1 MHQEFCRLQW
11 IGIAIFVSLN
21 IAYTNQTP
29 TKLAA
34 RDGPAPALRPKPVMG
49 WNSFYPSG
57 CEANVNRKDLLW
69 HADLMDQKG
78 FIKAGYKTF
87 IVECGWERDLKIKED
102 YKIEWRPWKKAYY
115 SLQRPDNSDTLAA
128 NLNPKGLSLGVGT
141 WGGTQICPRTKD
153 EGSGVKPLRNA
164 DHYLTYLVNVRRV
177 AYLSHRPC
185 DWASAGRLQ
194 NIDQATELNG
204 RYIEMENIISRHAFQ
219 NKMFYA
225 TGQWGASPQAS
236 K

>member
-102 YKIEWRPWKKAYY
+102 YKIEWRVSRY
-115 SLQRPDNSDTLAA
+115 SIFKR
-128 NLNPKGLSLGVGT
+128 
-141 WGGTQICPRTKD
+141 
-153 EGSGVKPLRNA
+153 
-164 DHYLTYLVNVRRV
+164 
-177 AYLSHRPC
+177 
-185 DWASAGRLQ
+185 
-194 NIDQATELNG
+194 
-204 RYIEMENIISRHAFQ
+204 
-219 NKMFYA
+219 
-225 TGQWGASPQAS
+225 
-236 K
+236 